1 GPDDAGIWT
10 RKHAMLGHRRLAVI
24 DVDGGRQPMRSPE
37 KGPDGTPLVVLSYSG
52 EVYNFREIR
61 EELVLLGHRFL
72 TRSDTEVVLRSY
84 LEWGSDFVH
93 RLNGMFGFALWDAR
107 TDELLLVRDRL
118 GVKPLFYYPTDAGV
132 LFGSEPKAILANPL

>member
-1 GPDDAGIWT
+1 MKGMSMCGIAGWVDFDRDLTREGSTAHAMTATMACRGPDDAGIWT

-72 TRSDTEVVLRSY
+72 TRSDTEVVLR
-84 LEWGSDFVH
+84 
-93 RLNGMFGFALWDAR
+93 
-107 TDELLLVRDRL
+107 
-118 GVKPLFYYPTDAGV
+118 
-132 LFGSEPKAILANPL
+132 